1 MKVNGTLINYYFH
14 CKRQCYLHGNRLNLE
29 DNSEIVKI
37 GKAIHESKAEDGKN
51 TEISIDNIKLDKLSS
66 EYLTE
71 IKKSDADVNAA
82 KWQLLF
88 YLKVLKD
95 KGICRKGKLEF
106 IEKNKTDKKVLY
118 LELSEDTEKE
128 LNKHT
133 QDIEQLIDSDIIP
146 DTLNKPKC
154 KKCAYYE
161 YCYI

>member
-1 MKVNGTLINYYFH
+1 MINYYFH